1 MMMASNFCIFLT
13 STPATTNEAATGT
26 ENLAVDA
33 ACSDAPVYQADAQIG
48 HETRRPAYIKIGI
61 TRHPQFLEQTDIQ
74 TSASVEIYTQP
85 ILGIGRAVANVAV
98 AVDQG
103 FEQGTCLL
111 GKWMLSAA
119 ASSV

>member
-1 MMMASNFCIFLT
+1 MQPVFTQVPPNNFRSMTATFMPVSTKRAASDGPACPVPMMMASNFCIFLT

-74 TSASVEIYTQP
+74 TSASVE
-85 ILGIGRAVANVAV
+85 
-98 AVDQG
+98 
-103 FEQGTCLL
+103 
-111 GKWMLSAA
+111 
-119 ASSV
+119 